1 MKPVKREIT
10 MAFRVKPPEKRYIE
24 REAAERGQR
33 TSEYIRSILLPSGV
47 ILDIDGKIKA

>member
-10 MAFRVKPPEKRYIE
+10 MAFRVKPAEKKYIE

-33 TSEYIRSILLPSGV
+33 VSEYLRHLTIPFGINIDS
-47 ILDIDGKIKA
+47 DGKIKA